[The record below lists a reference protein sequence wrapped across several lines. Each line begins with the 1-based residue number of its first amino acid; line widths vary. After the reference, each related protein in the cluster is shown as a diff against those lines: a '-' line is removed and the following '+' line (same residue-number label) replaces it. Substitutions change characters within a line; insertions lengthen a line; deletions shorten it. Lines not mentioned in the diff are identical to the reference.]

1 MRRALHLD
9 GLQALE
15 AADAVIDMDDEI
27 ARRERRQAR
36 R

>member
-1 MRRALHLD
+1 MRRALDVDDLE
-9 GLQALE
+9 ALE

-27 ARRERRQAR
+27 AGGEAVAAR

>member
-9 GLQALE
+9 GLEALE

-27 ARRERRQAR
+27 AGRQRCAAR